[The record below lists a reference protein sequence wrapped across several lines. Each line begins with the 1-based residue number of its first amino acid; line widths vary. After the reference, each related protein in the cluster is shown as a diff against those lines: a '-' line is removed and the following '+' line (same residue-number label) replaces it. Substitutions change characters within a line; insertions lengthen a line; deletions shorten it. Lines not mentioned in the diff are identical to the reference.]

1 MRAESSPGAKTGE
14 SSSAAAPSI
23 TSPSITSPGWEEDA
37 TPPLV
42 PAPLPAAVADPWDQ
56 AVVLACAIRVLP
68 GQAHVGPVAL
78 GLAAVAVSHAQVLLS
93 TEIAAHVV
101 ADSQHTMITAPEPP
115 VGSWQVLPALGAPDA
130 AGACHLIEAALADA
144 RRRYARLPGEG
155 GVIIVGYKLW
165 EHGLLALHKTAQRQG
180 GHCPRLPSAQW
191 VDIAPYVPLSPRG
204 DTPSLL
210 DACGRFGLSYSDD
223 PGAVAEAIG
232 GLTLC
237 LRLYGHMPT
246 LAEAAE
252 AQRHLSLRLFSSEQM
267 RLCE

>member
-1 MRAESSPGAKTGE
+1 MRAESSPGAGAGE
-14 SSSAAAPSI
+14 SPSAAV
-23 TSPSITSPGWEEDA
+23 PGWEEDA

-42 PAPLPAAVADPWDQ
+42 PAPLSATVADPWDQ

-115 VGSWQVLPALGAPDA
+115 VGSRQVLPALGAPDA
-130 AGACHLIEAALADA
+130 AGACGLIETALADA

-155 GVIIVGYKLW
+155 GIIVGYKLW